1 MFKHAVLIGDS
12 VTGGNNA
19 ISSYD
24 KLFGYQLSKLSGVRL
39 YDLSVSGSRVCRR
52 PNFPKAA
59 GSAGLRDKAITV
71 NNVWGDTVTVM
82 QGINDLQTSSIP
94 KIISEFKYFSEYVMK
109 DAGIPKTVVIVTP
122 VSTVGELV
130 SRPNVVDLRAGLVT
144 MVAQLHA
151 GFLAGKY
158 VSDCKIIDGTLLSDC
173 NNPANMDDGD
183 HRSEAGHLDMA
194 VNFYAKMQALGLWT

>member
-52 PNFPKAA
+52 TGFPKTP
-59 GSAGLRDKAITV
+59 GSCGLRDKAITV
-71 NNVWGDTVTVM
+71 TNLWGDSVIIM
-82 QGINDLQTSSIP
+82 QGINDLQTSTIG
-94 KIISEFKYFSEYVMK
+94 KITSEIKWFSDYVMK
-109 DAGIPKTVVIVTP
+109 EAGIPKTVVIVTP
-122 VSTVGELV
+122 VSTVGELTN
-130 SRPNVVDLRAGLVT
+130 RPNVVELRSSLVT
-144 MVAQLHA
+144 MVNQLHA
-151 GFLAGKY
+151 GFVAGKY
-158 VSDCKIIDGTLLSDC
+158 VSDCKFIDGTTISDC
-173 NNPANMDDGD
+173 NNAALMDDGD

-194 VNFYAKMQALGLWT
+194 VNMYAKMKLLGLWT